1 MAASYQK
8 QSLVLLLEHFQVYFY
23 DLAATIERMG
33 SSQDDKAHA
42 RQILDDMER
51 TSREL
56 VGQINRIRGQIEES
70 ASTLE
75 GNAQIK
81 SDHVVSQY
89 GFDCFADD
97 TGLEVDF
104 LNGAPGVRSARY
116 AGLQATAIDNSNKLL
131 KELEESD
138 RRNSRFRT
146 VISLHLNG
154 KQYFFE
160 GVCEGRILKEPKGL
174 KGFGYDPIFQ
184 PMGFSESFAEMS
196 MEQKGEISHR
206 GRAVRQLI
214 DFLQKE
220 FQKSAV

>member
-1 MAASYQK
+1 
-8 QSLVLLLEHFQVYFY
+8 
-23 DLAATIERMG
+23 
-33 SSQDDKAHA
+33 
-42 RQILDDMER
+42 
-51 TSREL
+51 
-56 VGQINRIRGQIEES
+56 
-70 ASTLE
+70 
-75 GNAQIK
+75 
-81 SDHVVSQY
+81 
-89 GFDCFADD
+89 
-97 TGLEVDF
+97 
-104 LNGAPGVRSARY
+104 
-116 AGLQATAIDNSNKLL
+116 
-131 KELEESD
+131 
-138 RRNSRFRT
+138 

>member
-1 MAASYQK
+1 MKLVFATNNKNKLKEVQALLPK
-8 QSLVLLLEHFQVYFY
+8 EIEILSLSDIGCHDE
-23 DLAATIERMG
+23 
-33 SSQDDKAHA
+33 
-42 RQILDDMER
+42 
-51 TSREL
+51 
-56 VGQINRIRGQIEES
+56 IEES
-70 ASTLE
+70 ALTLQ

-89 GFDCFADD
+89 GYDCFADD

-131 KELEESD
+131 KELGESD

-146 VISLHLNG
+146 VISLYLGG

-160 GVCEGRILKEPKGL
+160 GVCEGLILKEPKGL

-184 PMGFSESFAEMS
+184 PKGFTESFAEMS

-206 GRAVRQLI
+206 GRAVKQLI